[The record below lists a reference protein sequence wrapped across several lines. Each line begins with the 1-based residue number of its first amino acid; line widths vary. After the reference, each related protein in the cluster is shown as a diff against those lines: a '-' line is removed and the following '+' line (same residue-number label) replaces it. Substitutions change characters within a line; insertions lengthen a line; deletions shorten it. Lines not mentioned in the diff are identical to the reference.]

1 MKSTDYTIHKVDSV
15 ETLQSLVAAY
25 RLSSAAAILDVKKNA
40 SIRSILA
47 KGGELPIDLV
57 IHIPP
62 NAEDILRRRMHKIRE
77 LSPVLLAHFDTL
89 QELVIAELLP
99 ALRNDVSPFCSDE
112 VSSVL
117 QNLEEFSQI
126 SLNHVSANSIIFV
139 ELGSAMSLT
148 HVATRDDHGL
158 ASSSGNPVAGLV
170 WAISKDGLLTW
181 KSLWSRDVMESRWG
195 SGSPDK
201 DARAILDYLMTI
213 RSIIVQSVDRR
224 FRESRLLQQKV
235 QAEQ

>member
-1 MKSTDYTIHKVDSV
+1 MNSKDYTIHKVNGV
-15 ETLQSLVAAY
+15 ETLQSLVVAY
-25 RLSSAAAILDVKKNA
+25 RLSSAAAILDVDKNA

-47 KGGELPIDLV
+47 TGRELPIDLI

-62 NAEDILRRRMHKIRE
+62 NAEDTLRRRMYKIRE

-117 QNLEEFSQI
+117 QNLEEFSQN
-126 SLNHVSANSIIFV
+126 SLNRISTNSIIFA

-158 ASSSGNPVAGLV
+158 ASSSGNPAAGLA
-170 WAISKDGLLTW
+170 WAISKNGLFAW
-181 KSLWSRDVMESRWG
+181 KSVWSRDVMASKWG
-195 SGSPDK
+195 SGSADT
-201 DARAILDYLMTI
+201 DARAILDYLTTI
-213 RSIIVQSVDRR
+213 RSLIVQSLDRR
-224 FRESRLLQQKV
+224 FRESLLLQQEL
-235 QAEQ
+235 QAEK